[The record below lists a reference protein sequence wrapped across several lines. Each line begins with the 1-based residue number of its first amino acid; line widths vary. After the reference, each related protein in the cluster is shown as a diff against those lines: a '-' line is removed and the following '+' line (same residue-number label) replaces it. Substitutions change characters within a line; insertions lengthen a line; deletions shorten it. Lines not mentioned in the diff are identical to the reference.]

1 MQKNGMDK
9 IKKKAAKEEEF
20 RVGLCNGLSKYFEV
34 DTYKYI
40 YVFIDDFLMN
50 ANWRRINAHFSYITA
65 KVVRVH

>member
-40 YVFIDDFLMN
+40 C
-50 ANWRRINAHFSYITA
+50 SY
-65 KVVRVH
+65 R